1 MAVSRLL
8 PNVAEIEDDEFIEM
22 VVSSYSNFFCN
33 SSISSISS
41 PPHFPTEFEFQ
52 MSSSSMETEPTTSP
66 ADELFY
72 KGKLLPL
79 HRLNSTLVYEDF
91 YTTPLTNTA
100 ATTPFESCNVS
111 PSESCRISRELNP
124 EECLFEYTTEALSGG
139 CNGENHRKKP
149 SSISSKLKAYRAYL
163 KSLFNISGCS
173 SESCSAAK
181 VADEGSVLRAKD
193 RSMMMKSTKKAPS
206 GKIRH
211 RRSFSSSVNQNLQF
225 LKRSNSGNVEVESP
239 VQGAIA
245 HCKQSQ
251 LIRSREPLTHT
262 NKL

>member
-8 PNVAEIEDDEFIEM
+8 PDDPEIEDDEYIEM
-22 VVSSYSNFFCN
+22 VVSSYSSFFGN
-33 SSISSISS
+33 SSISSS
-41 PPHFPTEFEFQ
+41 PPHFPIEFEFQ

-79 HRLNSTLVYEDF
+79 LQLNSTLVYEDF

-124 EECLFEYTTEALSGG
+124 EECLFEYTTGALSGG
-139 CNGENHRKKP
+139 CNGENHRKNKS

-181 VADEGSVLRAKD
+181 VADEGSILRAKD
-193 RSMMMKSTKKAPS
+193 RSMMMKPTKKAPF
-206 GKIRH
+206 GQIRH
-211 RRSFSSSVNQNLQF
+211 RRSFSSAVNRNLQF
-225 LKRSNSGNVEVESP
+225 LKRSNSVNVEVESP

-251 LIRSREPLTHT
+251 LIRSRKPVTHT
-262 NKL
+262 YI